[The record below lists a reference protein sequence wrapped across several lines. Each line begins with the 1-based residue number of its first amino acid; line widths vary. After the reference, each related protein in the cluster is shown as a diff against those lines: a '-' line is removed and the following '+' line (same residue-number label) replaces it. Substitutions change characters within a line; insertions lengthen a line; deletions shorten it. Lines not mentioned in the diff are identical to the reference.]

1 MKNIITGLRLMAVGI
16 IIDFF
21 IDLVFGAIINRKGE
35 FDTADIIGVIM
46 WVSSFVFI
54 YVGLRIA
61 ARDEAYFLK
70 ASNVYLGTGIVDA
83 IIYAY
88 RQLPAS
94 HTAVG
99 VDFVFLI
106 FGAICY
112 LFVLRGMINVCSG
125 LSKDYRYITK
135 TYVIIM
141 VLSALSIGMFLWR
154 DTLTVVA
161 DSEDMLV
168 GIVVLV
174 AVIYAAFKIL
184 TFIFYI
190 RSVFKTIKMCKME
203 VVSV

>member
-1 MKNIITGLRLMAVGI
+1 MKNVITGFRLMAVGI

-21 IDLVFGAIINRKGE
+21 IDLVFGSIINRKGE
-35 FDTADIIGVIM
+35 FDTADIIGTIM
-46 WVSSFVFI
+46 LVSSFVFI

-70 ASNVYLGTGIVDA
+70 ASNVYLGTVIVDA

-88 RQLPAS
+88 RQLPTS

-135 TYVIIM
+135 AYVIIM

-154 DTLTVVA
+154 DTVVVVA
-161 DSEDMLV
+161 DSEVMFE

-184 TFIFYI
+184 TFILYI

-203 VVSV
+203 VVAV

>member
-21 IDLVFGAIINRKGE
+21 IDLAFGAIINRKGE
-35 FDTADIIGVIM
+35 FDTADIIGAIM
-46 WVSSFVFI
+46 LVSSFVFV

-88 RQLPAS
+88 RQLPTS

-99 VDFVFLI
+99 VDFVFII
-106 FGAICY
+106 FGAICC

-125 LSKDYRYITK
+125 LSKDYRYITR

-141 VLSALSIGMFLWR
+141 ALTALTIGMFLWG
-154 DTLTVVA
+154 DTLVVAA
-161 DSEDMLV
+161 DSEDMLE
-168 GIVVLV
+168 GIVALIT
-174 AVIYAAFKIL
+174 VIYATFKIL

-190 RSVFKTIKMCKME
+190 RSVFKTIKMCKRE